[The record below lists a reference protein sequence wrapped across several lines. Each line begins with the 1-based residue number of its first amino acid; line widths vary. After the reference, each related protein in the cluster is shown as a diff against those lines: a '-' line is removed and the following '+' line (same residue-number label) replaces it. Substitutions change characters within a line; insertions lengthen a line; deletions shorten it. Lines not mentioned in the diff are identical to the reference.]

1 MNGDHPRA
9 RARVRVRV
17 RVHLLTGV
25 LLRVRVRVRVRVL
38 ARARVRVHVLWSV
51 RARAVRVCG
60 KLLTTQPSIGTLPRC
75 CPVVERNGSESL
87 D

>member
-25 LLRVRVRVRVRVL
+25 LLRVRVRVRAR

-60 KLLTTQPSIGTLPRC
+60 KLLTTQPAIGTLPRC